1 MSHCPH
7 CLRAPRALGRAP
19 QHPEIRP
26 SPALLLQPQ
35 GGMASSHGR
44 VLLFPKYVCCINT
57 IVKWKPSV
65 GDGGVGAREG
75 RGSVPGGGPPSPAP
89 PPPTPPRAVGVEEER
104 SCIPSRCQAAQTPL
118 SSNSTWPEQF
128 REGQGRRRQLG
139 GGGGGGGSRGVMLNC
154 SQAPRPC
161 WTQKNQCFHRLVI

>member
-1 MSHCPH
+1 MVSSQNQCQKRRCQDMSHCPH

-89 PPPTPPRAVGVEEER
+89 PPPHPTPGGW
-104 SCIPSRCQAAQTPL
+104 C
-118 SSNSTWPEQF
+118 
-128 REGQGRRRQLG
+128 G
-139 GGGGGGGSRGVMLNC
+139 GGEVLHPITLSGRTDPTFFKLHL
-154 SQAPRPC
+154 ARA
-161 WTQKNQCFHRLVI
+161 I